1 MTTQTLSRLHID
13 LETYC
18 ELDLSK
24 VGVYAYAS
32 HPSFDILLFAYAYDD
47 DPVRIIDM
55 TCESIPDQ
63 VLSDLTDESVIKV
76 AHNAAFE
83 MTCLENYLMLE
94 IDPHQ
99 WEDTMVMAMQQ
110 GLPASLAQVGEVLSL
125 DRQKMSIGKALITY
139 FCKPCKATRTNGQRT
154 RNLPHHDPDKWEA
167 FKSYCLRDVE
177 VEKTIYMTLAKSWQ
191 PEIEKDIWCLDQE
204 INRRGILTDTK
215 LVNNAVALDQS
226 IAAQNTAA
234 LSEIVHSSNPNSTA
248 QFKQW
253 LNRKKGLAV
262 TSFTKTTAKELLEST
277 DDPEVKRAIELKL
290 MLSKT
295 SVKKYEAI
303 QRADNG
309 DHRMRGLFQYYG
321 ANRTGRW
328 AGRLVQLQNLPQ
340 NHIEELD
347 FARELVRERDQEV
360 LEIMYDSVPDILS
373 QLIRTAFIP
382 RKGCKFIVA
391 DYSAIEAR
399 VIAWLAGET
408 WRQRIF
414 ADNGD
419 IYCASA
425 SQMFGVPVIKHGING
440 HLRQKG
446 KIAELALGY
455 GGGPAAMKQFG
466 ADRLGM
472 SEADIIKTVK
482 LWRAKSPHITK
493 LWNDVGNAVMD
504 IIDNEASLRVLNKN
518 VRLKKEG
525 RALVIVLPS
534 GRKLYYQDAIIRDG
548 ERGARIEYRGV
559 NQTSRKYEMISTWG
573 GKLVENII
581 QAIARD
587 VLAMAMLRLDAHG
600 YHIVGHIHD
609 EVIIEADMTDKVEDV
624 CDIMCRHDCDWM
636 KGLIL
641 NAAGYEGSYYF
652 KD

>member
-1 MTTQTLSRLHID
+1 MTTQTTSRLHID

-47 DPVRIIDM
+47 DPVCIIDM

-99 WEDTMVMAMQQ
+99 WEDTMIMAMMQ
-110 GLPASLAQVGEVLSL
+110 GLPASLAQVGEVLGFEQ
-125 DRQKMSIGKALITY
+125 QKMSIGKSLIAY
-139 FCKPCKATRTNGQRT
+139 FCKPCKPTRTNGQRS
-154 RNLPHHDPDKWEA
+154 RNLPHHDPDKWGA
-167 FKSYCLRDVE
+167 FKEYCIRDVA
-177 VEKTIYMTLAKSWQ
+177 VEKNIYSHLSKAWQ
-191 PEIEKDIWCLDQE
+191 PDIEKEIWCLDQE

-215 LVNNAVALDQS
+215 LVNNAVAIDQA
-226 IAAQNTAA
+226 ITTQTTLA
-234 LSEIVHSSNPNSTA
+234 LAKIVHSSNPNSTA

-253 LNRKKGLAV
+253 LSKEKGLNV
-262 TSFTKTTAKELLEST
+262 PSFTKTTAKELLEST

-347 FARELVRERDQEV
+347 FARDLVKDKDQEM
-360 LEIMYDSVPDILS
+360 LGIMYDSVPDILS

-382 RKGCKFIVA
+382 KEGHKFIVA

-399 VIAWLAGET
+399 VIAWLAKET

-425 SQMFGVPVIKHGING
+425 SQMFRVPVVKHGENG

-493 LWNDVGNAVMD
+493 LWNDVGNAAMD
-504 IIDNEASLRVLNKN
+504 IIDNEASLRIVNT
-518 VRLKKEG
+518 VRFKKEG
-525 RALVIVLPS
+525 HALVIILPS
-534 GRKLYYQDAIIRDG
+534 GRKLYYQDATIKDSD
-548 ERGARIEYRGV
+548 RGARIEYRGV

-587 VLAMAMLRLDAHG
+587 VLASAMLKLRNKG

-609 EVIIEADMTDKVEDV
+609 EVIIEAGMTDTVEDV
-624 CDIMCRHDCDWM
+624 CHIMCESEHEWM

>member
-154 RNLPHHDPDKWEA
+154 RNLPHHDLDKWEA
-167 FKSYCLRDVE
+167 FKGYCLRDVE
-177 VEKTIYMTLAKSWQ
+177 VEKEIYSLLSGAWQ
-191 PEIEKDIWCLDQE
+191 PDIEKNIWYLDQE
-204 INRRGILTDTK
+204 INRRGILTDSR
-215 LVNNAVALDQS
+215 LVNNAVAIDQS
-226 IAAQNTAA
+226 ITQQNAAA
-234 LSEIVHSSNPNSTA
+234 LTEIVQSSNPNSTA

-253 LNRKKGLAV
+253 LNREKGLEV
-262 TSFTKTTAKELLEST
+262 VSFTKTTAKELLEAT
-277 DDPEVKRAIELKL
+277 DDQEIKRAIELKL

-347 FARELVRERDQEV
+347 FARNLVRENDQEM

-373 QLIRTAFIP
+373 QLVRTAFIP
-382 RKGCKFIVA
+382 KKGSKFIVA

-399 VIAWLAGET
+399 VIAWLANET
-408 WRQRIF
+408 WRQKIF
-414 ADNGD
+414 KDNGD

-425 SQMFGVPVIKHGING
+425 SQMFNVPVVKHGING

-466 ADRLGM
+466 ADKLGM
-472 SEADIIKTVK
+472 SEADIVKTVK

-493 LWNDVGNAVMD
+493 LWSDVGNAAMD
-504 IIDNEASLRVLNKN
+504 ILDNEASLRVLNKN
-518 VRLKKEG
+518 VRLKRED
-525 RALVIVLPS
+525 RALVISLPS
-534 GRKLYYQDAIIRDG
+534 KRKLYYQDAVIKDR
-548 ERGARIEYRGV
+548 RIEYRGV

-587 VLAMAMLRLDAHG
+587 VLATAMLRLNAHG

-609 EVIIEADMTDKVEDV
+609 EVIIEADMTDTVEDV
-624 CDIMCRHDCDWM
+624 CTVMCQHDCEWM
-636 KGLIL
+636 EGLIL
-641 NAAGYEGSYYF
+641 NAAGYEGNYYF

>member
-18 ELDLSK
+18 ELDLRK

-32 HPSFDILLFAYAYDD
+32 HPSFEILLFAYAYDD
-47 DPVRIIDM
+47 ESVRIIDM
-55 TCESIPDQ
+55 TRDILPDQ
-63 VLSDLTDESVIKV
+63 VLNDLTDEAVIKI
-76 AHNAAFE
+76 AHNATFE
-83 MTCLENYLMLE
+83 MTCLESYLMLE

-110 GLPASLAQVGEVLSL
+110 GLPASLAQVGEVLNL
-125 DRQKMSIGKALITY
+125 NQQKLSIGKALIAY

-177 VEKTIYMTLAKSWQ
+177 VEKAIYSLLSNSWQ
-191 PEIEKDIWCLDQE
+191 PDIEKDIWCLDQE
-204 INRRGILTDTK
+204 INRRGILTDSR
-215 LVNNAVALDQS
+215 LVNNAVAIDQS
-226 IAAQNTAA
+226 ITQQNAAA
-234 LSEIVHSSNPNSTA
+234 LTEIVQSSNPNSTA

-253 LNRKKGLAV
+253 LNREKGLEV
-262 TSFTKTTAKELLEST
+262 VSFTKTTAKELLEAT
-277 DDPEVKRAIELKL
+277 DDQEIKRAIELKL

-309 DHRMRGLFQYYG
+309 DHCMRGLFQYYG
-321 ANRTGRW
+321 ATRTGRW

-347 FARELVRERDQEV
+347 FARNLVRENDQEI

-373 QLIRTAFIP
+373 QLVRTAFIP
-382 RKGCKFIVA
+382 KKGSKFIVA

-399 VIAWLAGET
+399 VIAWLADET
-408 WRQRIF
+408 WRQKIF
-414 ADNGD
+414 KDNGD

-425 SQMFGVPVIKHGING
+425 SQMFNVPVVKHGING

-466 ADRLGM
+466 ADKLGM
-472 SEADIIKTVK
+472 SE
-482 LWRAKSPHITK
+482 
-493 LWNDVGNAVMD
+493 
-504 IIDNEASLRVLNKN
+504 
-518 VRLKKEG
+518 
-525 RALVIVLPS
+525 
-534 GRKLYYQDAIIRDG
+534 
-548 ERGARIEYRGV
+548 
-559 NQTSRKYEMISTWG
+559 
-573 GKLVENII
+573 
-581 QAIARD
+581 
-587 VLAMAMLRLDAHG
+587 
-600 YHIVGHIHD
+600 
-609 EVIIEADMTDKVEDV
+609 
-624 CDIMCRHDCDWM
+624 
-636 KGLIL
+636 
-641 NAAGYEGSYYF
+641 
-652 KD
+652 